1 MPKLTDAQLVILSAA
16 AARGDRAVLP
26 FPKSLRMNKGAL
38 TACINSL
45 IKPGL
50 IAEQPAVPGTEAWRQ
65 TEDKRFGLVLTEKGL
80 RAINAQEPDGR
91 APQEPEAKTETARK
105 PHTSAE
111 KNATKRSASKPA
123 APRPESKLSLLQTLL
138 SRKNGATID
147 EATKATGWQAHSV
160 RGAISGT
167 FKKKLGLRVTSEV
180 TDRGRVYRIAGGR

>member
-16 AARGDRAVLP
+16 ASRDGRSVLP
-26 FPKSLRMNKGAL
+26 FPKSLCMNKGAL

-50 IAEQPAVPGTEAWRQ
+50 IVEQPAAPGTEAWRQ
-65 TEDKRFGLVLTEKGL
+65 TDDKRFALFLTEKGM
-80 RAINAQEPDGR
+80 RAIGAEEPTPAEPAKANTKSENKAPGAAKQAGR
-91 APQEPEAKTETARK
+91 KYP
-105 PHTSAE
+105 
-111 KNATKRSASKPA
+111 ASKTGKTA
-123 APRPESKLSLLQTLL
+123 ARPDTKLGILQALL

-167 FKKKLGLRVTSEV
+167 FKKKLDLKVTSEP
-180 TDRGRVYRIAGGR
+180 TDRGRVYRITGGR